1 MRRSLAALALAVV
14 LPAGALLSPA
24 AIADVVVKPGETLS
38 EIADRYGISLNRL
51 MQANG
56 ISNPNVV
63 TAGTRLVIPGS
74 RAAGSRAA
82 SGRGGSGVSVKDGE
96 TLSEIADRY
105 GISLNRLMQAN
116 GISNPNIV
124 AAGTRLVIPGSR
136 ATAAAPAAAR
146 QASGSYTIQSGETL
160 SEIAD
165 RTGTSVERLMQLNGI
180 SNPNQVVAGTRLA
193 IPGQA
198 RNVAT
203 SGTRPAAN
211 ARQHVVK
218 SGETLSHIADDYN
231 VPVEKLI
238 SLNKIDDPNMVVAGT
253 RLQLQPPP
261 PVARPKPRTVPVAR
275 KPQPATT
282 VARRP
287 APPAP
292 TAKPQ
297 PVAKAEPAKT
307 QPVQSQPVANAE
319 RVVNVKPLVKAQP
332 VAKAEP
338 AAQTEPSVQTQPVV
352 KTQPVAR
359 TQPAA
364 RPKPVATAEP
374 VTKAEPV
381 TTAEPV
387 NKAEPVAKAEP
398 AVRPTQR
405 PTTTTNRAVAAAT
418 TAARKPVGPD
428 WRTYGPLQIDWAN
441 WRPMGGS
448 FVAPSLGSDGKPHYL
463 AVNCGARKLNATSQS
478 GQWKTWDNP
487 QNDFEQQLVSDICS
501 SKGA

>member
-63 TAGTRLVIPGS
+63 TAGTRLVIP
-74 RAAGSRAA
+74 GSRAA

-307 QPVQSQPVANAE
+307 QPVQSQPVA
-319 RVVNVKPLVKAQP
+319 
-332 VAKAEP
+332 KAEP

-374 VTKAEPV
+374 VTK
-381 TTAEPV
+381 AEPV

-448 FVAPSLGSDGKPHYL
+448 LVAPSLGSDGKPHYL